1 MQLKTIV
8 IFKIL
13 KIRMDKI
20 WDARIDSR
28 IFRQIVVNK
37 QEWFLDDFA
46 PIVESEDKR
55 NYQ

>member
-8 IFKIL
+8 ILKIL

-20 WDARIDSR
+20 WDARNDSR

>member
-8 IFKIL
+8 ILKIL

-28 IFRQIVVNK
+28 MFRQIVVNK

-46 PIVESEDKR
+46 PIVENEDKR